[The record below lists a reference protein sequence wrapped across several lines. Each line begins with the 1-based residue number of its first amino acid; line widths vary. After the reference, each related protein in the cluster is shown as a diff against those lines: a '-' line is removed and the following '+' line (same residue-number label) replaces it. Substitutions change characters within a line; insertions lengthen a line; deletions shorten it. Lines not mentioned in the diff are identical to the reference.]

1 MGLFDAFK
9 KKECSVCGGEIGL
22 LGNRKLEDGNL
33 CKNCAAKL
41 SPYFSDRRRSTV
53 AEIQQQLDY
62 REQNKQAV
70 AAFRVT
76 RSLGRDT
83 KVLLDEDAGKFMV
96 TRARDLAEANPDVLD
111 FSQVTGCDMDVE
123 EHTSE
128 EKRRDK
134 DGNMVS
140 YIPPRYEFSYDFN
153 LVIRVNHPYF
163 DQISFQLNSSDVDL
177 NRGNP
182 LPMMRKPDPRMNP
195 DYREYET
202 IGKEIKQALTS
213 ARRQAREEARQA
225 AAPKQ
230 AVTCPWCGATTT
242 PDASGCCEY
251 CGGSVNG

>member
-1 MGLFDAFK
+1 MNILYGT
-9 KKECSVCGGEIGL
+9 SEIPM
-22 LGNRKLEDGNL
+22 EFYENL
-33 CKNCAAKL
+33 
-41 SPYFSDRRRSTV
+41 
-53 AEIQQQLDY
+53 
-62 REQNKQAV
+62 
-70 AAFRVT
+70 
-76 RSLGRDT
+76 
-83 KVLLDEDAGKFMV
+83 
-96 TRARDLAEANPDVLD
+96 
-111 FSQVTGCDMDVE
+111 
-123 EHTSE
+123 SE
-128 EKRRDK
+128 EKREDSEGK
-134 DGNMVS
+134 SVS
-140 YIPPRYEFSYDFN
+140 YNPPRYIFCYDFDI
-153 LVIRVNHPYF
+153 LIRVNHPYF

-202 IGKEIKQALTS
+202 MGNEIKRALTS